1 MHGAD
6 LHLQRLPPASEPVG
20 EAELFKVLQDAA
32 GIVDRWMR
40 KVGFAVA
47 LVDGDLY
54 FRVLKPEIW
63 IERGLELA
71 RGAQEQAGS

>member
-1 MHGAD
+1 
-6 LHLQRLPPASEPVG
+6 
-20 EAELFKVLQDAA
+20 
-32 GIVDRWMR
+32 MR